1 MKKLQLLVGGASALS
16 MGSVFAAVPAAVTTA
31 IETAGTDSV
40 TVASAVLA
48 VIVGIFAIKLM
59 RRSL

>member
-16 MGSVFAAVPAAVTTA
+16 MGSVFAAVPAEVTTA